1 MKRHIQILIA
11 SLSLAGALGLTVAGA
26 VHSAAGQHQTQKT
39 EAASSTP
46 EGNPGVM
53 FHG

>member
-1 MKRHIQILIA
+1 MSRHIKILAA

-26 VHSAAGQHQTQKT
+26 VHSATSHQAQKT

-46 EGNPGVM
+46 EGPNIM